1 MKNKKGIISITLYY
15 PAIFLKLKKG
25 GYEIF
30 FPDFENSATFGS
42 NIPDAM
48 YMATDY
54 IGAVLHDD
62 ILKGNELK
70 EPSDP
75 SSINMEKFL
84 KENDLDDES
93 LKEFARE
100 KGLNEEYAEHIM
112 EESFVT
118 LVPFNPIKYLKNVE
132 QRTVRRNVTLPYWMN
147 EAARNLDINFS
158 KTLQEAI
165 MNKLNIDEDE
175 E

>member
-1 MKNKKGIISITLYY
+1 MKNKKGIVSRTLYY

-30 FPDFENSATFGS
+30 FPDFENSATFGR
-42 NIPDAM
+42 NLADGM
-48 YMATDY
+48 YMASDY

-70 EPSDP
+70 DPSDP
-75 SSINMEKFL
+75 SSINIEKFL
-84 KENDLDDES
+84 KENELDDES

-100 KGLNEEYAEHIM
+100 KGIDEEEAEHVL

-118 LVPFNPIKYLKNVE
+118 LVPFNPMEYLKNVE

-147 EAARNLDINFS
+147 EAAKNCNINFS
-158 KTLQEAI
+158 QTLQEAL
-165 MNKLNIDEDE
+165 MNKLDEDE
-175 E
+175 ESE

>member
-1 MKNKKGIISITLYY
+1 MKNKKGIISRTLYY

-25 GYEIF
+25 RYEIF
-30 FPDFENSATFGS
+30 FPDFENSATFGN
-42 NIPDAM
+42 NIPDGM
-48 YMATDY
+48 YMAADY

-75 SSINMEKFL
+75 STINIEKFL
-84 KENDLDDES
+84 KENELDDES

-100 KGLNEEYAEHIM
+100 KGIDEEEAEHVL

-118 LVPFNPIKYLKNVE
+118 LVPFNPMEYLKNVE

-147 EAARNLDINFS
+147 EAAKNCNINFS
-158 KTLQEAI
+158 QTLQEAL
-165 MNKLNIDEDE
+165 MNKLDEDE
-175 E
+175 ESE

>member
-1 MKNKKGIISITLYY
+1 MSSFAMEFELIVGNQEIN
-15 PAIFLKLKKG
+15 FLEKR
-25 GYEIF
+25 F
-30 FPDFENSATFGS
+30 NTGS
-42 NIPDAM
+42 NI
-48 YMATDY
+48 YNLCLRHC
-54 IGAVLHDD
+54 IKQLNR
-62 ILKGNELK
+62 LKRDK
-70 EPSDP
+70 KYR
-75 SSINMEKFL
+75 KFV
-84 KENDLDDES
+84 KT
-93 LKEFARE
+93 
-100 KGLNEEYAEHIM
+100 EYAEHIM

-165 MNKLNIDEDE
+165 MDKLNTDEDE

>member
-1 MKNKKGIISITLYY
+1 MKNKKGIVSRTLYY

-30 FPDFENSATFGS
+30 FPDFENSATFGR
-42 NIPDAM
+42 NLADGM
-48 YMATDY
+48 YMASDY

-70 EPSDP
+70 NPSDP
-75 SSINMEKFL
+75 SSINIEKFL
-84 KENDLDDES
+84 KENELDDES

-100 KGLNEEYAEHIM
+100 KGIDEEEAEHVL

-118 LVPFNPIKYLKNVE
+118 LVPFNPMEYLKNVE

-147 EAARNLDINFS
+147 EAAKNLDINFS
-158 KTLQEAI
+158 KALQEAI
-165 MNKLNIDEDE
+165 MHKLNSDE
-175 E
+175 EN